1 MHQHY
6 SVMTRSIRGRTCMC
20 VCEVWKLQQENGILS
35 SVYESNRSQV
45 SGCYYCVCYNLLFFW
60 VWWDRIGWFYWALQ
74 HAHICILY
82 LYLSLSVCL
91 CKCSYLCVCVCLCMS
106 LHVSEYLSMSV
117 FEYFLYLY
125 LWPGGNSWLRQVFMV
140 PTDGVVFMRRVHLN
154 RPLMWY

>member
-91 CKCSYLCVCVCLCMS
+91 CKCSYLCVCVFVCPCMCLNIWAWVCLNTFCICTS
-106 LHVSEYLSMSV
+106 DQEVTAGWDK
-117 FEYFLYLY
+117 Y
-125 LWPGGNSWLRQVFMV
+125 LWCLQMGLCLWEES
-140 PTDGVVFMRRVHLN
+140 T
-154 RPLMWY
+154 